1 MKITKD
7 MIIADILEK
16 KPEAGAILIENGLG
30 CLGCPS
36 SQIETLEDAAE
47 IHGMDIEKLISE
59 LNK

>member
-7 MIIADILEK
+7 MIISDILEK
-16 KPEAGAILIENGLG
+16 KPEAGSILIANGLG

-36 SQIETLEDAAE
+36 SQVETLVDAAE

>member
-16 KPEAGAILIENGLG
+16 KPEAGGILIENGLG

-36 SQIETLEDAAE
+36 SQVETLVDAAE
-47 IHGMDIEKLISE
+47 IHGMDIEKLLSE

>member
-7 MIIADILEK
+7 MIIADILK
-16 KPEAGAILIENGLG
+16 NKPEAANILIENGLG

-36 SQIETLEDAAE
+36 SQVENLEDAAQ
-47 IHGMDIEKLISE
+47 IHGMDIEKLLEE

>member
-7 MIIADILEK
+7 MIISDILEK
-16 KPEAGAILIENGLG
+16 KPEAGGILIENGLG

-36 SQIETLEDAAE
+36 SQVETLEDAAQ
-47 IHGMDIEKLISE
+47 IHGMDIEKLLSE